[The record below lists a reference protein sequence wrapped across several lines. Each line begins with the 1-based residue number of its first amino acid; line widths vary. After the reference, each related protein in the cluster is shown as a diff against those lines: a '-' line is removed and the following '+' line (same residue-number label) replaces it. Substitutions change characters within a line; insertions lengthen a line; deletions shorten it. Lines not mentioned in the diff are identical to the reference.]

1 MDRTSGNQFIE
12 LADEIM
18 QELWRDRRLDL
29 EHTEIRFTA
38 ADEQLRIAGQVPD
51 LAAKRIIVNTA
62 RQVAG
67 STVPID
73 DRLRLETAPISD
85 EEIAR
90 KLAAYLGGEPV
101 FRECSIVV
109 QIGGESRIVQLRD
122 PGEYFVNIRID
133 DGVVTLTGEVGSQ
146 THRRLAEV
154 LCWWLPGCTRVDNK
168 LAVWPY
174 EDDTDNLLTDAIR
187 IVLDKDPFVDAS
199 QLRAATA
206 VGIVELRGLL
216 PTEDAHQLVLRDVWA
231 IPGVWD
237 IYDRI
242 YTGQPA

>member
-1 MDRTSGNQFIE
+1 MDATSGNDVIE

-38 ADEQLRIAGQVPD
+38 GDEQLRLEGRVPD
-51 LAAKRIIVNTA
+51 LAAKRIIANTA

-67 STVPID
+67 SAVAIE
-73 DRLRLETAPISD
+73 DRLRLQTAAVSD

-101 FRECSIVV
+101 FRECSIVIH
-109 QIGGESRIVQLRD
+109 IGTESRIVQQRD
-122 PGEYFVNIRID
+122 PGGYSAHIHID

-154 LCWWLPGCTRVDNK
+154 LCWWLPGCTRVDNE
-168 LAVWPY
+168 LAVRPY

-187 IVLDKDPFVDAS
+187 IVLEKDPFVDAS
-199 QLRAATA
+199 QLSAATA
-206 VGIVELRGLL
+206 AGIVELRGLL
-216 PTEDAHQLVLRDVWA
+216 PTEDAHRLALRDVWA

-237 IYDRI
+237 IYDRT